1 MTAASPTPSTPAEV
15 IEALS
20 RLMSEGDV
28 DAALDLYEPEAVFQP
43 APGAPAVNGRP
54 SIRAAMLGFVALR
67 PTLTGDIVK
76 LHVAGDT
83 ALVVNRWKLTGT
95 RPDGEPVEMA
105 GTSADVLRRDADGRW
120 KIAVDDPWGAD
131 L

>member
-1 MTAASPTPSTPAEV
+1 MTDAISTPPTPADVVQT
-15 IEALS
+15 LS
-20 RLMSEGDV
+20 RLMSDGDV
-28 DAALDLYEPEAVFQP
+28 EGALSLYEPEAVFQP
-43 APGAPAVNGRP
+43 TPDAPAVTGKP
-54 SIRAAMLGFVALR
+54 SIREALLRFVALR

-95 RPDGEPVEMA
+95 QPDGEPVEMA
-105 GTSADVLRRDADGRW
+105 GTSADVLRRDTDGRW
-120 KIAVDDPWGAD
+120 RIAVDDPWGAE